1 MLALETPYEAFI
13 QSWSKKRARRVG
25 SMDLE
30 GLRECALLLEEED
43 MLMEPSA
50 KPEFL
55 VEDIMPERDRFIGV
69 VGVVVFCLVLWC
81 WLYVLGGLERN
92 QICFCG
98 MFRCL

>member
-1 MLALETPYEAFI
+1 MLALETPYDAFI

-69 VGVVVFCLVLWC
+69 VGVVVVVWYFVVLVVCFGDVSNGIRFVLW
-81 WLYVLGGLERN
+81 YV
-92 QICFCG
+92 F
-98 MFRCL
+98 

>member
-1 MLALETPYEAFI
+1 
-13 QSWSKKRARRVG
+13 
-25 SMDLE
+25 MDLE

-50 KPEFL
+50 NPLFL

-69 VGVVVFCLVLWC
+69 VGLGCGGCLVFSGVGCMFGWC
-81 WLYVLGGLERN
+81 FKTESN
-92 QICFCG
+92 MFCC